1 MIILILESQN
11 KVNMDELFAKRLIDS
26 GKAVEVKAVVEEKS
40 TTVITESKEQAVPVE
55 HKTYKDSK
63 GNKYTEEQVAKM
75 DKRTGLYKE
84 IMQLSK

>member
-11 KVNMDELFAKRLIDS
+11 KVNIDEVFAKRLIDS
-26 GKAVEVKAVVEEKS
+26 GKAVEVKAVVDEKP
-40 TTVITESKEQAVPVE
+40 TTVITESKEQAVNVDP
-55 HKTYKDSK
+55 KTYKDSK
-63 GNKYTEEQVAKM
+63 GKKYTEEQVSKM

>member
-11 KVNMDELFAKRLIDS
+11 KVNMDEVFAKRLIDS

-40 TTVITESKEQAVPVE
+40 ATVITESKEQAVTAEP
-55 HKTYKDSK
+55 KIYKDSK
-63 GNKYTEEQVAKM
+63 GKKYTEEQVAKM

>member
-11 KVNMDELFAKRLIDS
+11 KVNIDEVFAKRLIDS

-40 TTVITESKEQAVPVE
+40 TTVITESKEQAVSVE
-55 HKTYKDSK
+55 QKTYKDSK
-63 GNKYTEEQVAKM
+63 GKKYTEEQVAKM